1 MAKIQGLTGK
11 MSGKMGSAVFRV
23 RQGEQIVTQ
32 YNPIVKNPN
41 TEAQSTQR
49 VAFKLMSQVAAAM
62 ASAIINR
69 PARQGQSARNRFVQ
83 QNFHL
88 VTADPVNAK
97 VEMERLQLTSSS
109 TFLGT
114 MTHNNTNKTVVLE
127 DINPSVT
134 KVRFVK
140 IAYPSAGDKSKP
152 VVFAMVDVNV
162 ENETATTSVDE
173 GETILAYGIIPTSG
187 AAKVSL
193 DNMGVDPT
201 QPFIAQ
207 VNLERMVATGQIA
220 VTETLGVNA
229 TTLGVNA
236 TAS

>member
-11 MSGKMGSAVFRV
+11 MSGKMGSVVFRV

-41 TEAQSTQR
+41 TKAQSTQR

-62 ASAIINR
+62 DSAIINR

-83 QNFHL
+83 QNFPL
-88 VTADPVNAK
+88 VEADYVNARIP
-97 VEMERLQLTSSS
+97 MEQLQLTSSS

-114 MTHNNTNKTVVLE
+114 ITESEGEVSIANIPVN
-127 DINPSVT
+127 VT
-134 KVRFVK
+134 KVRFV
-140 IAYPSAGDKSKP
+140 IVTYPNAGDKSKP
-152 VVFAMVDVNV
+152 VVYATREVDVVSGSASIDALPNSTV
-162 ENETATTSVDE
+162 
-173 GETILAYGIIPTSG
+173 LAYGFIPTSS

-201 QPFIAQ
+201 MPFIAQ
-207 VNLERMVATGQIA
+207 VNLERMIATGQLA
-220 VTETLGVNA
+220 VTETLGLNVA
-229 TTLGVNA
+229 AGG
-236 TAS
+236 